1 MKKYYLPICY
11 GSIGGIIYT
20 FERLLN
26 TDMTDTIILLFLFMS
41 MFLGLQKYIET
52 NFQKKTDIKTDD

>member
-26 TDMTDTIILLFLFMS
+26 TDMMDTIILLFLFMS

-52 NFQKKTDIKTDD
+52 NFQ